1 MRNYLPRIAASPS
14 AFRAGV
20 WIGLVV
26 FLFPGVRGSLGTGL
40 DPSFAYGLSEIA
52 GRGWVHGRDVVYT
65 YGPLGSVL
73 LPVAK
78 TAGTALLF
86 RLALHALFA
95 AALAR
100 ALRRASPKRGL
111 AFAAL
116 LLVAHLAGLRYE
128 YQLLFALA
136 LLIAPEAERPH
147 RIPIAAI
154 AGGLLVALSALI
166 KLSLGISAL
175 ALFGV
180 WLLALG
186 IRRPPYAWRTVAAG
200 LGALGAGVAAA
211 VPLAFDA
218 PRWAFAWL
226 GYQADLAS
234 GFAVAMA
241 LAGSRLEIAADLLGL
256 GVVVALGIYAWR
268 TRSALASYWAM
279 ALPVLIFSLRHSLV
293 RQGGH
298 GSIFPSFLLAL
309 IALGF
314 LLAERAD
321 EIQAA
326 VAGWIAALI
335 VALPAAI
342 SFAGPA
348 ENSRYEFALGVRGV
362 ENLAAAIAPGRDRQR
377 LAAVERRALAPSR
390 LPESFVAPI
399 REAGSSVD
407 VLPQEL
413 SLLAANDL
421 PWVPTPTLQLYV
433 AYSRRLDR
441 WNAEHFRGGR
451 GADLLLVENRA
462 IDRRQMLWDTP
473 ETWRAIL
480 ERYELDPRRPRPGWI
495 VLRKRERPATFHLE
509 RAGERKFRLGE
520 PLEVPGGPGW
530 LFAELHIEPSA
541 RGKLAAAFWRVLPLF
556 AETTYADG
564 GKKSWRL
571 VPATAPG
578 GLLLAPAARNL
589 PELAALWGTAGPRSG
604 IVRLRIQGPGQ
615 PAYRPEARVVWWR
628 GRLDL

>member
-1 MRNYLPRIAASPS
+1 MAGPS
-14 AFRAGV
+14 ALRAGV
-20 WIGLVV
+20 WAGLVL
-26 FLFPGVRGSLGTGL
+26 FLFPGARGSLGTGL
-40 DPSFAYGLSEIA
+40 DPSFAFGLSEIA
-52 GRGWVHGRDVVYT
+52 SRGWVHGRDVVYT
-65 YGPLGSVL
+65 YGPFGTVL
-73 LPVAK
+73 LP
-78 TAGTALLF
+78 TAGNAGTTLLF

-100 ALRRASPKRGL
+100 ALRRASPKRAL
-111 AFAAL
+111 AFASL
-116 LLVAHLAGLRYE
+116 LLVAFLVGLRYE

-136 LLIAPEAERPH
+136 LLIAPEAARPN

-154 AGGLLVALSALI
+154 VGGLLVTLFALV

-186 IRRPPYAWRTVAAG
+186 VRRPPYAWRSVAAG
-200 LGALGAGVAAA
+200 LGALGASVAAA
-211 VPLAFDA
+211 IPLAFEA
-218 PRWAFAWL
+218 PRWALAWL

-241 LAGSRLEIAADLLGL
+241 VEGSSLEIAADLLGL
-256 GVVVALGIYAWR
+256 AAILALGIYAWR
-268 TRSALASYWAM
+268 TRSALAPYWAVIF
-279 ALPVLIFSLRHSLV
+279 PVLILSLRHSLI

-309 IALGF
+309 VALGV

-321 EIQAA
+321 ETQASL
-326 VAGWIAALI
+326 AGWIAAL
-335 VALPAAI
+335 VLALPAAI

-348 ENSRYEFALGVRGV
+348 ENSRYELALGVRGM
-362 ENLAAAIAPGRDRQR
+362 ENLGAAIDPGRDRQR
-377 LAAVERRALAPSR
+377 LAAIERRALAPSR
-390 LPESFVAPI
+390 LPEWFAAPI
-399 REAGSSVD
+399 RAAGSTVD
-407 VLPQEL
+407 VLPLEL
-413 SLLAANDL
+413 SLIAANHL

-433 AYSRRLDR
+433 AYSPRLDR
-441 WNAEHFRGGR
+441 WDAEHFRQGH

-495 VLRKRERPATFHLE
+495 VLRKRKRPAAFHLE
-509 RAGERKFRLGE
+509 RAGERRFSLGE
-520 PLEVPGGPGW
+520 PLEVPSGPGW

-564 GKKSWRL
+564 GKRTWRL
-571 VPATAPG
+571 VPATASG

-589 PELAALWGTAGPRSG
+589 PELAALWGADGPPSG
-604 IVRLRIQGPGQ
+604 VVRLRIHGPGLS
-615 PAYRPEARVVWWR
+615 AYRPEARVVWWR